1 MGNRVKICLLTTS
14 YPTWHED
21 TDEIM
26 KGKFVHDMARYLVK
40 NGVEVHVITQ
50 YERGTHRYERK
61 DGVIIHRFHYFIKKY
76 ETLTKGAGIPEN
88 IKKIKNKLLV
98 PFYVFGLIIKA
109 LKVINKYNISVIN
122 AHWGFPTGYIGLFL
136 KLMTGSKLIT
146 TLYGAELFPVIAG
159 KHVLIKSLLKRALTG
174 ADLLAGISSET
185 VNAARTIS
193 GRSDIHI
200 IPDGIDMDYY
210 VPGSSNHEIFNKYNC
225 FGKRVIFFTGR
236 MVERKGHR
244 FLIEAMKILKD
255 KNFDIKLL
263 LGGDGP
269 LLPYLTKLRND
280 LNLEDVIEMP
290 GFLPEEDL
298 VPILQSADLHV
309 LPSCIDANGD
319 TEGSATAAFEAMA
332 CGTPSIIS
340 CIGGNIGA
348 IEEGRG
354 ACYFEAGNSADLAGK
369 IAMLMADDDLLGR
382 YASESRPFIKDHY
395 SWEES
400 IANYLKLINGA
411 VS

>member
-1 MGNRVKICLLTTS
+1 MKICVLTTS
-14 YPTWHED
+14 YPTWHEGA
-21 TDEIM
+21 DEII

-40 NGVEVHVITQ
+40 SGAEVHVVTQ
-50 YERGTHRYERK
+50 HERGALQYERK
-61 DGVIIHRFHYFIKKY
+61 DGVIIHRFHYFLHNY
-76 ETLTKGAGIPEN
+76 ETLTKGSGIPEN

-98 PFYVFGLIIKA
+98 PFYVAGLIVNAFMVIK
-109 LKVINKYNISVIN
+109 KHRIPIIN
-122 AHWGFPTGYIGLFL
+122 AHWGFPTGYIGLIL
-136 KLMTGSKLIT
+136 KSLTRCTLIT

-159 KHVLIKSLLKRALTG
+159 RHTLIKGFLKRALTG
-174 ADLLAGISSET
+174 ADLLAGISAET
-185 VNAARTIS
+185 VNAARIIS
-193 GRSDIHI
+193 GRDDIHV

-210 VPGSSNHEIFNKYNC
+210 APGKTNHEILVKYNC
-225 FGKRVIFFTGR
+225 DGKRVIFFTGR
-236 MVERKGHR
+236 MVERKGHK

-255 KNFDIKLL
+255 QNLDIKLL

-269 LLPYLTKLRND
+269 LFPSLHQLRSD
-280 LNLEDVIEMP
+280 LDLEDVIEMP

-298 VPILQSADLHV
+298 VPILQSVDLHV

-354 ACYFEAGNSADLAGK
+354 ACYFEAGNSEDLADK
-369 IAMLMADDDLLGR
+369 ITMLMTEDVLLDR
-382 YASESRPFIKDHY
+382 ITKDSRQFIKDHY
-395 SWEES
+395 SWEKS
-400 IANYLKLINGA
+400 IANYLRLLNGA
-411 VS
+411 VSR

>member
-1 MGNRVKICLLTTS
+1 MKICVLTTS
-14 YPTWHED
+14 YPTWHEGA
-21 TDEIM
+21 DEII

-40 NGVEVHVITQ
+40 SGAEVHVVTQ
-50 YERGTHRYERK
+50 HERGTPKYELK
-61 DGVIIHRFHYFIKKY
+61 DGVVIHRFHYFLPHH
-76 ETLTKGAGIPEN
+76 ETLTKGSGIPEN

-98 PFYVFGLIIKA
+98 PFYVAGLIVNALMVIK
-109 LKVINKYNISVIN
+109 KHKIPIIN
-122 AHWGFPTGYIGLFL
+122 AHWGFPTGYIGLIL
-136 KLMTGSKLIT
+136 KSITRSMLVT

-159 KHVLIKSLLKRALTG
+159 RHALIKRLLIRALTG
-174 ADLLAGISSET
+174 ADLLVGISMET
-185 VNAARTIS
+185 VNAAKAIS
-193 GRSDIHI
+193 GRDDIHV

-210 VPGSSNHEIFNKYNC
+210 APGKISHEILAKYNC
-225 FGKRVIFFTGR
+225 SGKRVIFFTGR

-244 FLIEAMKILKD
+244 FLIEAMKIIKD
-255 KNFDIKLL
+255 ENLDIKLL
-263 LGGDGP
+263 LGGNGP
-269 LLPYLTKLRND
+269 LFPYLHQLRND

-298 VPILQSADLHV
+298 VPILQAADLHV

-348 IEEGRG
+348 IEEGKG
-354 ACYFEAGNSADLAGK
+354 ACYFEAGNSNDLAEK
-369 IAMLMADDDLLGR
+369 ITMLVTDHAQLDR
-382 YASESRPFIKDHY
+382 YARESRQFIKDHY

-400 IANYLKLINGA
+400 IAKYRHLLNGA